1 MENGGI
7 IPSAPRGA
15 PPNQPPPRRAQR
27 RGKTQPPADPTR
39 PGGTASAGRAELTHS
54 LARPPGQR
62 LPSLVAFRALVR
74 VCMCRRGR
82 ESTTRHRASRAEC
95 PASAIPFPRR
105 EFLYSPPSICLCRK
119 CFPHLR
125 SYSIPRLLLFLQ
137 FVHSTSFWYL
147 SNWFYKIFTGTAPRE
162 QPAVVLLF
170 GVGSDR
176 TRCWL

>member
-1 MENGGI
+1 MATGRVRAIKKKAGAGDRHMENGGI

-125 SYSIPRLLLFLQ
+125 SYSIPRLLSLQ
-137 FVHSTSFWYL
+137 FVHSTSFRYL
-147 SNWFYKIFTGTAPRE
+147 SAGFVSSLY
-162 QPAVVLLF
+162 LF
-170 GVGSDR
+170 F
-176 TRCWL
+176 LKY